1 MNNILFFY
9 GICKQDG
16 YTELG
21 GSEKKEILGK
31 KKEIKKGGK
40 NVVARWKPKTS
51 TRIIVK
57 SGSLKEH
64 KLSADDR
71 KEGQ

>member
-31 KKEIKKGGK
+31 KKEIKKGK

-64 KLSADDR
+64 KLSADR